1 MNIRR
6 QVFASEFSSEFK
18 KILRREIANSD
29 VLGKCQVRSV
39 LVARGLVA
47 PVLVACCKA
56 LRHALMAQKQTLM
69 TRKRDSIFNEYPMR
83 TATIATVTIVVLAL
97 VIVAKSRTVGLNEA
111 TANPVQ
117 STMSIYDLDVGHSNM
132 KNLPVQEIPLP

>member
-29 VLGKCQVRSV
+29 VLGKCRVSGV

-47 PVLVACCKA
+47 PVLVACCEA
-56 LRHALMAQKQTLM
+56 LRHALMARKQTLM
-69 TRKRDSIFNEYPMR
+69 TRKRDSISTNTQCERQPLQ
-83 TATIATVTIVVLAL
+83 TVAIVVLAKL
-97 VIVAKSRTVGLNEA
+97 WHHPTGRAPN
-111 TANPVQ
+111 
-117 STMSIYDLDVGHSNM
+117 
-132 KNLPVQEIPLP
+132 

>member
-6 QVFASEFSSEFK
+6 QVFASEFSSEFE
-18 KILRREIANSD
+18 KILQREIANSD
-29 VLGKCQVRSV
+29 VQGKCRVSGV

-56 LRHALMAQKQTLM
+56 LRHALMARKQTLM

-83 TATIATVTIVVLAL
+83 TTTIATVTIVVIGPFLNF
-97 VIVAKSRTVGLNEA
+97 SRRTG
-111 TANPVQ
+111 
-117 STMSIYDLDVGHSNM
+117 
-132 KNLPVQEIPLP
+132 

>member
-29 VLGKCQVRSV
+29 VLGKCHVRGV

-56 LRHALMAQKQTLM
+56 LRHALMAGINTHDPQAHGEDGRDKGTPKKS
-69 TRKRDSIFNEYPMR
+69 KRFCEPNYARVS
-83 TATIATVTIVVLAL
+83 
-97 VIVAKSRTVGLNEA
+97 
-111 TANPVQ
+111 
-117 STMSIYDLDVGHSNM
+117 
-132 KNLPVQEIPLP
+132 QEILGVPPASNGPPRIQSPQAPDGASTPAHQAL

>member
-18 KILRREIANSD
+18 KTLRREIANSD
-29 VLGKCQVRSV
+29 VLGKRRVTGV

-56 LRHALMAQKQTLM
+56 FRHALMAGGSHST
-69 TRKRDSIFNEYPMR
+69 D
-83 TATIATVTIVVLAL
+83 
-97 VIVAKSRTVGLNEA
+97 VAIRPQKSR
-111 TANPVQ
+111 
-117 STMSIYDLDVGHSNM
+117 
-132 KNLPVQEIPLP
+132 

>member
-56 LRHALMAQKQTLM
+56 LRHALMARKQTLM
-69 TRKRDSIFNEYPMR
+69 TRKRDSISTNTQCER
-83 TATIATVTIVVLAL
+83 QQTIATVAIVVLAKL
-97 VIVAKSRTVGLNEA
+97 WHHPTGRAPN
-111 TANPVQ
+111 
-117 STMSIYDLDVGHSNM
+117 
-132 KNLPVQEIPLP
+132 